1 VLDQPLADDLR
12 EALEGSVAALGGGEG
27 DDVGNLGIVDRV
39 FDPIGEHRVAGGDVE
54 GDVELEPLADLLLGV
69 AEAVVRV
76 DGEAAQFDLDTR
88 FDFVVA
94 RLVHGVNLSEERR
107 QPAIA
112 AAI

>member
-1 VLDQPLADDLR
+1 MA
-12 EALEGSVAALGGGEG
+12 AAVAASGAELCLMHMLGEPRTMQ
-27 DDVGNLGIVDRV
+27 DDPRY
-39 FDPIGEHRVAGGDVE
+39 GDVE
-54 GDVELEPLADLLLGV
+54 GDVELEPLTDLLLGV
-69 AEAVVRV
+69 AEAVMRV

-94 RLVHGVNLSEERR
+94 RLVHGVNLSEERG